1 MKTFR
6 LAALALTS
14 GLALSAAA
22 WAQPAAPA
30 AAEAS
35 AVTAQGK
42 AADETRGHA
51 PRRGHGHGHRAES
64 PAGKDGKHAARGGH
78 GPRHAMRALDLTEAQ
93 KDQIFSLRHA
103 AAPELRKLM
112 KEARGYEGDL
122 REMVRGG
129 KFDESA
135 AQELAKGASDARAKI
150 LVMRTKLQADTV
162 ALFTPEQ
169 RAKAERWLARAGER
183 HPGGRQGPGDAS
195 RPMR

>member
-30 AAEAS
+30 AAEAP

-42 AADETRGHA
+42 AANETRGHA
-51 PRRGHGHGHRAES
+51 PRHGHRAES
-64 PAGKDGKHAARGGH
+64 PAGKGGKHEARGGH

-122 REMVRGG
+122 RNMVRDG
-129 KFDESA
+129 KFDEAA
-135 AQELAKGASDARAKI
+135 AQELAKGASDARAKL